1 MLFSTVFL
9 SNIHALV
16 DGSLLTR
23 RKNNEGPAISTSE
36 LEMALHRLRYSFPTC
51 LLLGK
56 GSGAGKDKEWSR
68 GAHLSLRTNLFNLLS
83 FLIYHKGVEDFSHI
97 LHSNVMRNKFKG
109 KNESKWNFFNHVHQ
123 NPQRTF
129 QFQKQK
135 NLKGQHWS
143 LKKSF
148 KRFFEK
154 YSQWHLTRCFHKLN
168 LINLSS
174 YLC

>member
-36 LEMALHRLRYSFPTC
+36 LERALHRLRYSFPTC

-97 LHSNVMRNKFKG
+97 LHSNVIRNKFKER
-109 KNESKWNFFNHVHQ
+109 NESKWNCFNHVHQ

-129 QFQKQK
+129 QFQKTK
-135 NLKGQHWS
+135 KFEGATLKF
-143 LKKSF
+143 KKKF
-148 KRFFEK
+148 
-154 YSQWHLTRCFHKLN
+154 
-168 LINLSS
+168 
-174 YLC
+174 